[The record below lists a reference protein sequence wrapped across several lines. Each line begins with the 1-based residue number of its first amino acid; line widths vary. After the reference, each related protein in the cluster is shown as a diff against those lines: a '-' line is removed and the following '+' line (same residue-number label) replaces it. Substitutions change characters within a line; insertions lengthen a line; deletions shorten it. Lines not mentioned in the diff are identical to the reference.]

1 MGAIRKRSRS
11 RGARRNPYQR
21 PARSPSRTR
30 SGTLPSGEAPLSR
43 GQRFQRSAER
53 RNGNPHDAGYHD
65 EVRADPDP
73 GEWSKAATA
82 NGKPSLLRCIWR
94 GMYNVR
100 GNLGGA
106 AKDGGLHS
114 RSLSDVLYRYTA
126 EGPRSIYKHV
136 NNTLG
141 RKLQGE
147 QPRKGSGLYFYT
159 EKLVSAVRLL
169 YDGSADTSEVY
180 EVYRGMSRKKVDVA
194 FYEQAKRDGEQVQW
208 NAFTS
213 TSRSREVALRFAKR
227 EGDGG
232 VLFVIARRH
241 AHAAAADVSSV
252 SQFPDEQEVLL
263 LPMQV
268 FDVVDVRRDRGTH
281 TEIEL
286 REVSH
291 YQAEL

>member
-1 MGAIRKRSRS
+1 MAPAIQKRRSS
-11 RGARRNPYQR
+11 RGARRSPYQR
-21 PARSPSRTR
+21 TRPSRTR

-43 GQRFQRSAER
+43 GQRFQRSGER
-53 RNGNPHDAGYHD
+53 RNGNPHDAGYRE

-73 GEWSKAATA
+73 YPDPGEWSQAATA
-82 NGKPSLLRCIWR
+82 QGKPSLLRCIWR

-100 GNLGGA
+100 GNLSGA
-106 AKDGGLHS
+106 VKDGGLHS
-114 RSLSDVLYRYTA
+114 HSLSHVLYRYTA
-126 EGPRSIYKHV
+126 EGPMSIYKHV

-141 RKLQGE
+141 RTLQGE

-159 EKLVSAVRLL
+159 VKLVSAVRLL
-169 YDGSADTSEVY
+169 YDGAADIS
-180 EVYRGMSRKKVDVA
+180 EVYRGVSRNKVDVA

-213 TSRSREVALRFAKR
+213 TSRSRDVALRFAKR

-232 VLFVIARRH
+232 VLFVITREPT
-241 AHAAAADVSSV
+241 HAAAADVRSV

-268 FDVVDVRRDRGTH
+268 FDVVDVRDCRTY

-286 REVSH
+286 REKPH
-291 YQAEL
+291 YPGAEL

>member
-1 MGAIRKRSRS
+1 
-11 RGARRNPYQR
+11 
-21 PARSPSRTR
+21 
-30 SGTLPSGEAPLSR
+30 
-43 GQRFQRSAER
+43 
-53 RNGNPHDAGYHD
+53 
-65 EVRADPDP
+65 
-73 GEWSKAATA
+73 
-82 NGKPSLLRCIWR
+82 
-94 GMYNVR
+94 MYNVR

-159 EKLVSAVRLL
+159 VKLVSAVRLL
-169 YDGSADTSEVY
+169 YDGSADISEVY

-213 TSRSREVALRFAKR
+213 TSRSREVALRFA
-227 EGDGG
+227 EAG
-232 VLFVIARRH
+232 VLFVITRDPT
-241 AHAAAADVSSV
+241 HAAAADVSSV
-252 SQFPDEQEVLL
+252 SQFPAEQEVLL

-268 FDVVDVRRDRGTH
+268 FDVVDVRDCGTH

-286 REVSH
+286 REVPH
-291 YQAEL
+291 YPAEL

>member
-1 MGAIRKRSRS
+1 
-11 RGARRNPYQR
+11 
-21 PARSPSRTR
+21 
-30 SGTLPSGEAPLSR
+30 
-43 GQRFQRSAER
+43 
-53 RNGNPHDAGYHD
+53 
-65 EVRADPDP
+65 
-73 GEWSKAATA
+73 
-82 NGKPSLLRCIWR
+82 
-94 GMYNVR
+94 MYNVR

-106 AKDGGLHS
+106 AKGGLRS

-169 YDGSADTSEVY
+169 YDGSADNS

-194 FYEQAKRDGEQVQW
+194 FYEQAKRDREQVQW

-213 TSRSREVALRFAKR
+213 TSRSRDVALRFAKR

-232 VLFVIARRH
+232 VLFVIARDPT
-241 AHAAAADVSSV
+241 HAAAADVSSE
-252 SQFPDEQEVLL
+252 SQFPDEKEVLL

-268 FDVVDVRRDRGTH
+268 FDVVDVRDCGTH

-286 REVSH
+286 CEDPH
-291 YQAEL
+291 YRAEL

>member
-159 EKLVSAVRLL
+159 VKLVSAVRLL
-169 YDGSADTSEVY
+169 YDGSADTSK
-180 EVYRGMSRKKVDVA
+180 VYRGVSRKKVDVA

-213 TSRSREVALRFAKR
+213 TSRSREVALRFA
-227 EGDGG
+227 EAG
-232 VLFVIARRH
+232 VLFVITRDPT
-241 AHAAAADVSSV
+241 HAAAADVSSV
-252 SQFPDEQEVLL
+252 SQFPAEQEVLL

-268 FDVVDVRRDRGTH
+268 FDVVDVRDCGTH

-286 REVSH
+286 REVAH
-291 YQAEL
+291 YPVEL

>member
-1 MGAIRKRSRS
+1 
-11 RGARRNPYQR
+11 
-21 PARSPSRTR
+21 
-30 SGTLPSGEAPLSR
+30 
-43 GQRFQRSAER
+43 
-53 RNGNPHDAGYHD
+53 
-65 EVRADPDP
+65 
-73 GEWSKAATA
+73 
-82 NGKPSLLRCIWR
+82 
-94 GMYNVR
+94 MYNVR

-159 EKLVSAVRLL
+159 VKLVSAVRLL
-169 YDGSADTSEVY
+169 YDGSADTSK
-180 EVYRGMSRKKVDVA
+180 VYRGVSRKKVDVA

-213 TSRSREVALRFAKR
+213 TSRSREVALRFA
-227 EGDGG
+227 EAG
-232 VLFVIARRH
+232 VLFVITRDPT
-241 AHAAAADVSSV
+241 HAAAADVSSV
-252 SQFPDEQEVLL
+252 SQFPAEQEVLL

-268 FDVVDVRRDRGTH
+268 FDVVDVHDCGTH

-286 REVSH
+286 REVAH
-291 YQAEL
+291 YPVEL

>member
-1 MGAIRKRSRS
+1 MAAIRKRSRS
-11 RGARRNPYQR
+11 RGARRSPYQR

-159 EKLVSAVRLL
+159 VKLVSAVRLL
-169 YDGSADTSEVY
+169 YDGSADTSK
-180 EVYRGMSRKKVDVA
+180 VYRGVSRKKVDVA

-268 FDVVDVRRDRGTH
+268 FDVVDVRDCGTH

-286 REVSH
+286 REVAQ
-291 YQAEL
+291 YPVEL

>member
-1 MGAIRKRSRS
+1 MVPAIQKRRRS
-11 RGARRNPYQR
+11 RGARRSPYQR
-21 PARSPSRTR
+21 PRPSRTR

-43 GQRFQRSAER
+43 GQRFQRSGER
-53 RNGNPHDAGYHD
+53 RNGNPHDAGYRE
-65 EVRADPDP
+65 EVRADPNP
-73 GEWSKAATA
+73 GEWSNATTA
-82 NGKPSLLRCIWR
+82 KGKPSLLRCIWR

-159 EKLVSAVRLL
+159 VKLVSAVRLL
-169 YDGSADTSEVY
+169 YDGSADTSK
-180 EVYRGMSRKKVDVA
+180 VYRGVSRKKVDVA
-194 FYEQAKRDGEQVQW
+194 CYEQAKRDGEQVQW

-213 TSRSREVALRFAKR
+213 TSRSREVALRFA
-227 EGDGG
+227 EAG
-232 VLFVIARRH
+232 VLFVITRDPT
-241 AHAAAADVSSV
+241 HAAAADVSSV
-252 SQFPDEQEVLL
+252 SQFPAEQEVLL

-268 FDVVDVRRDRGTH
+268 FDVVDVRDCGTH

-286 REVSH
+286 REVAH
-291 YQAEL
+291 YPVEL